1 MKKVF
6 ALVLAAAMV
15 LSMSAI
21 SFATVEDLGIQDPPL
36 LASSGVVQGDNPVNG
51 IINYNNIYYLLYDNA
66 KFEAGNTAQNAHF
79 LTTADEVKGLK
90 AKVEWEQNEDL
101 VKDVQI
107 VKKKYEDLNNL
118 TGYAYFVEI
127 SFNAQN
133 TTSSYDVYGE
143 LEVKK
148 GSTEANVP
156 VFVTLRRGL
165 NDNDTIEL
173 TDSNKIYKFKENAD
187 NRKGEVEPD
196 EEQEFVLFGGA
207 GWFVVDTYGQND
219 ILLSNDVKVSEQAE
233 IEAKYPDINFYY
245 FNGNG
250 AVFNKIGQ
258 LKLVA
263 PEDSF
268 LYRIEEDGT
277 LTLVE
282 NAEYDD
288 SDECWVINT
297 RTLGQYV
304 IADAELEDITDV
316 ADPDDVTGVDDVTPP
331 ANVETG
337 AAA

>member
-21 SFATVEDLGIQDPPL
+21 SFATVENLYLEPDYYT
-36 LASSGVVQGDNPVNG
+36 ASDGVVQMA
-51 IINYNNIYYLLYDNA
+51 NYGASTLNYSNIYYLLADEDDMTYL
-66 KFEAGNTAQNAHF
+66 ETAE
-79 LTTADEVKGLK
+79 EVKGLK
-90 AKVEWEQNEDL
+90 AKAEWEQNEDL

-107 VKKKYEDLNNL
+107 VKKKFEGH
-118 TGYAYFVEI
+118 TTFGSGYAYFVEI

-143 LEVKK
+143 LTVKK
-148 GSTEANVP
+148 GSTEASAP

-165 NDNDTIEL
+165 NNNDTIEL

-187 NRKGEVEPD
+187 INKGEVEPD

-207 GWFVVDTYGQND
+207 GWFVVDTYGQNN

-277 LTLVE
+277 LTLVK

>member
-21 SFATVEDLGIQDPPL
+21 SFATVENLGIEPDYNT
-36 LASSGVVQGDNPVNG
+36 ASSGVVQMASYGEDTL
-51 IINYNNIYYLLYDNA
+51 NYDSIYYLLYDEDTG
-66 KFEAGNTAQNAHF
+66 KF

-90 AKVEWEQNEDL
+90 AKADWEQNEDL
-101 VKDVQI
+101 VKDIQI
-107 VKKKYEDLNNL
+107 VKKKYAGFVGNGNQAAGD
-118 TGYAYFVEI
+118 GYAYFVEI

-148 GSTEANVP
+148 GSTKDNVP
-156 VFVTLRRGL
+156 VFVTLRRSL
-165 NDNDTIEL
+165 NKDDTIEL

-187 NRKGEVEPD
+187 NNKGEVEPD

-219 ILLSNDVKVSEQAE
+219 ILLANDVKVSEQAE

-268 LYRIEEDGT
+268 LYRIEKDGT
-277 LTLVE
+277 LALVE